1 MDVEPM
7 ELEEQFFETSRARRL
22 RTWPVLHLFRA
33 FRIALD
39 ARKIVLGA
47 AAAVLLAA
55 GYRLIDLAPF
65 APAVDPLVLQIAHP
79 WPWDESPSGALA
91 APDQLRVLAWKPWTQ
106 LWDAAMNGPVIL
118 RPVLG
123 FLEHGRR
130 IFQRG
135 NSWPD
140 AADAWTRLLWT
151 LAVWS
156 LLGTALSRMA
166 AVQFARQTSPGLR
179 ESLSYALRQ
188 FPSAFGAP
196 LLPLVFLGLFWL
208 VCVVVGLVGRIPGV
222 GEPLVGIFWFVPLI
236 LGLAMAAILI
246 FIAAGWPL
254 MICAGGVEA
263 TDAFDGLSRAYD
275 YLLARPWYALGLTLL
290 TLLYG
295 SLLVF
300 LLAAVTG
307 TGIHIAEW
315 ATAGGMGDERV
326 TGLTSDTP
334 LSIQPGV
341 VFPAKDGTSTI
352 GSAAAGFWLR
362 VLAVLLWGFFY
373 SYFWTAATVIY
384 FLLRRS
390 VDAEPLDKVNVEP
403 APGAGQKLPLVGM
416 AAAEKREGEA
426 PSPLATEDGM

>member
-1 MDVEPM
+1 MDVQPM
-7 ELEEQFFETSRARRL
+7 ELEEQFFETSRARLR
-22 RTWPVLHLFRA
+22 RTWPFLHQFRA
-33 FRIALD
+33 FRIAFD

-55 GYRLIDLAPF
+55 GYRLIDHAPF
-65 APAVDPLVLQIAHP
+65 APAADPLVLQIAHP
-79 WPWDESPSGALA
+79 WPWHESPSSALA
-91 APDQLRVLAWKPWTQ
+91 APDQLRLLAWKPWSQ
-106 LWDAAMNGPVIL
+106 LWDAALSGPVIL

-166 AVQFARQTSPGLR
+166 AVQFARQTTPGLR
-179 ESLSYALRQ
+179 ESLRYALRQ

-208 VCVVVGLVGRIPGV
+208 VCVLIGLIGRIPGI
-222 GEPLVGIFWFVPLI
+222 GEPLAGIFWFVPLI

-254 MICAGGVEA
+254 MICTGGVEG

-290 TLLYG
+290 TLVYG

-300 LLAAVTG
+300 FVAAVTG
-307 TGIHIAEW
+307 TGAYVAEW
-315 ATAGGMGDERV
+315 ATAGGMGEERV
-326 TGLTSDTP
+326 TDITGDTP
-334 LSIQPGV
+334 ASMRPGV
-341 VFPAKDGTSTI
+341 VIPMTDSASTI
-352 GSAAAGFWLR
+352 GAAAAGFWMR
-362 VLAVLLWGFFY
+362 VLAVLLWGFVY
-373 SYFWTAATVIY
+373 SFFWTAATVIY

-390 VDAEPLDKVNVEP
+390 VDAEPLDKVYLEP
-403 APGAGQKLPLVGM
+403 TPGAGEKLPLVGM

-426 PSPLATEDGM
+426 PSPVATEDGT